1 VAGAVFWLA
10 LWFGLLWLLRRTPIP
25 GRTLLGWMQVLVGI
39 ALVGLA
45 VPLAWRLINQHL
57 LWSLRNKLI
66 LTYLLIGLAP
76 VVLVVTFVTISVW
89 VAAGQFSIHL
99 ADSRMRQELDE
110 LGVNNTTRA
119 GMMARMMR
127 AREQGLIGQAPPRR
141 ATLRPEGNPAQRATP
156 AAPQDT
162 SAAATD
168 ASAAS
173 EATLSSEAPPDPLR
187 ARLHPHT
194 AIYLNG
200 ASLPTL
206 AGVPASIVAQNA
218 MARTPL
224 GFPAWAAD
232 LHGEQIR
239 YLVLDGEDLYLVA
252 IDQRSVEGSGIVTVI
267 TSLPVDGALVDVI
280 AKGLGRVN
288 LLTGVVTGDLLTAPA
303 DAQADAEPSRP
314 GEITSGQSARKD
326 TGVASVH
333 GGTEPISVY
342 VYDFGVRFTS
352 TLDTVDWET
361 GKAAALPAVIEVHSR
376 PSLLYRQLFG
386 SSLTGVVTSAIRYGL
401 IALCFF
407 FALIEALALWMALRL
422 SSNFTE
428 SVGELYAAT
437 QRVDRGDL
445 THRIPAA
452 HLRQKDQLSEL
463 NRSFNRMTGSLERL
477 LAEQQEKERLQSE
490 LSIAQ
495 EVQANLFPHH
505 VRNLP
510 GLELH
515 GICRPA
521 RSVSGDYYDFLI
533 FHHPNHPD
541 GSPGGESGVGIA
553 LGDIS
558 GKGISAALLMATL
571 HSAVRA
577 YRLASEDLVYSES
590 SVAGLNVSREGLPGD
605 SGKLFE
611 SPGRILS
618 MLNRHL
624 YRSTQPEKYA
634 TLFLAH
640 YDADTAQLTYSN
652 AGHLPPLVLSRDG
665 KTRRLD
671 RGGTVVG
678 LIDGMRYEEDRIQM
692 NAGDILVAYSDGI
705 TEPENDFG
713 EFGEARLMEV
723 VARYRDQALGIIS
736 AQVMLALDAW
746 IGAEEQP
753 DDITLVLARQL

>member
-1 VAGAVFWLA
+1 VFWLA
-10 LWFGLLWLLRRTPIP
+10 LWFGLLWLVRTTPAP
-25 GRTLLGWMQVLVGI
+25 GQALLGWMQVLVGI
-39 ALVGLA
+39 ALIALA
-45 VPLAWRLINQHL
+45 VPLTWRLVNKHL

-76 VVLVVTFVTISVW
+76 FVLILTFVTISAYI
-89 VAAGQFSIHL
+89 AAGQFSIHL

-110 LGVNNTTRA
+110 LGVANASRANRTA
-119 GMMARMMR
+119 GMLR
-127 AREQGLIGQAPPRR
+127 AQQRGLLGPPPQRRPPQGSRRGEAQPTTPTAGQTA
-141 ATLRPEGNPAQRATP
+141 
-156 AAPQDT
+156 
-162 SAAATD
+162 AAATESIAQA
-168 ASAAS
+168 ASAEIDMSA
-173 EATLSSEAPPDPLR
+173 ETLPDPLR
-187 ARLHPHT
+187 ARLHPHS
-194 AIYLNG
+194 AVYLNG
-200 ASLPTL
+200 APLPSPPGFPS
-206 AGVPASIVAQNA
+206 AGPAQNTVV
-218 MARTPL
+218 RTPI

-232 LHGEQIR
+232 LHNKEFRG
-239 YLVLDGEDLYLVA
+239 LVVDGDDLYLVA
-252 IDQRSVEGSGIVTVI
+252 IDQRQVEGAGIITSI
-267 TSLPVDGALVDVI
+267 TSLPVDTALIDVI

-288 LLTGVVTGDLLTAPA
+288 LLTGVSGSEAPATGAPAPTAPA
-303 DAQADAEPSRP
+303 GTR
-314 GEITSGQSARKD
+314 EISSDRTNGRGRRGS
-326 TGVASVH
+326 SVF
-333 GGTEPISVY
+333 GGAEPISVNIA
-342 VYDFGVRFTS
+342 DFRVNFFS
-352 TLDTVDWET
+352 TLDTVDWDT
-361 GKAAALPAVIEVHSR
+361 GPDQPAAAPAAIEVHSR
-376 PSLLYRQLFG
+376 PSRLYTQLFG
-386 SSLTGVVTSAIRYGL
+386 STLGGVVTSEIRIGL
-401 IALCFF
+401 VVLLVL

-422 SSNFTE
+422 SGSITM
-428 SVGELYAAT
+428 SVEELYAAT
-437 QRVDRGDL
+437 QRVDHGDL
-445 THRIPAA
+445 AHRIPAGR
-452 HLRQKDQLSEL
+452 HGQKDQLGEL
-463 NRSFNRMTGSLERL
+463 TRSFNRMTGSLERL
-477 LAEQQEKERLQSE
+477 LVEQQEKERLQSE

-495 EVQANLFPHH
+495 EVQANLFPHR

-510 GLELH
+510 TLELH
-515 GICRPA
+515 GVCRPA

-533 FHHPNHPD
+533 FHHPNSPE
-541 GSPGGESGVGIA
+541 GSPGRESGVGIA

-590 SVAGLNVSREGLPGD
+590 SVAGLSVSKEGTPGD

-665 KTRRLD
+665 KVRRLD

-678 LIDGMRYEEDRIQM
+678 LMDGMRYEEDRIQM
-692 NAGDILVAYSDGI
+692 HPGDILVAYSDGV

-713 EFGEARLMEV
+713 DFGEERMMEV
-723 VARYRDQALGIIS
+723 VARYRDQSLGIVS
-736 AQVMLALDAW
+736 AQVMAALDAW

>member
-10 LWFGLLWLLRRTPIP
+10 LWFGLLWLLRATPMP
-25 GRTLLGWMQVLVGI
+25 GRTLLGWMQVLVGV
-39 ALVGLA
+39 ALIGLA

-76 VVLVVTFVTISVW
+76 FVLILTFVTISAYI
-89 VAAGQFSIHL
+89 AAGQFSIHL
-99 ADSRMRQELDE
+99 ADSRMRQELDQ
-110 LGVNNTTRA
+110 LGVGNATRA

-127 AREQGLIGQAPPRR
+127 AREEGLAGPPRR
-141 ATLRPEGNPAQRATP
+141 PGPLPARPANQGPPPTMS
-156 AAPQDT
+156 QD
-162 SAAATD
+162 AAA
-168 ASAAS
+168 AAS
-173 EATLSSEAPPDPLR
+173 EASAQAETTLSSEAPPDPLR

-194 AIYLNG
+194 SIYLNG
-200 ASLPTL
+200 SPLPAFPGL
-206 AGVPASIVAQNA
+206 PPAAVVSQNA
-218 MARTPL
+218 MVRTPL

-232 LHGEQIR
+232 LQGQQIR
-239 YLVLDGEDLYLVA
+239 YLTVDGEDLYLVA
-252 IDQRSVEGSGIVTVI
+252 IDQRHVEGVGVVTVI
-267 TSLPVDGALVDVI
+267 TSLPVDSALVDVV
-280 AKGLGRVN
+280 ARGLGRVS
-288 LLTGVVTGDLLTAPA
+288 LLTGVVPGNSSAAPA
-303 DAQADAEPSRP
+303 SPAPAAESTLT
-314 GEITSGQSARKD
+314 GSTSSGRIISTDLRGA
-326 TGVASVH
+326 AVH
-333 GGTEPISVY
+333 GGVDPISVNVADFR
-342 VYDFGVRFTS
+342 VYFNS
-352 TLDTVDWET
+352 TLDTIDWDT
-361 GKAAALPAVIEVHSR
+361 GKAAAVPAVIEVHSR
-376 PSLLYRQLFG
+376 PSRLYEQLFG
-386 SSLTGVVTSAIRYGL
+386 STLGGVVTSYIRIGL
-401 IALCFF
+401 VALFIL
-407 FALIEALALWMALRL
+407 FALIEALALRMALRL
-422 SSNFTE
+422 SGNITT
-428 SVGELYAAT
+428 SVEELYAAT
-437 QRVDRGDL
+437 QRVDRGDFA
-445 THRIPAA
+445 HRIPAA
-452 HLRQKDQLSEL
+452 HRGQKDQLGEL
-463 NRSFNRMTGSLERL
+463 ARSFNLMTGSLERL
-477 LAEQQEKERLQSE
+477 LSEQQEKERLQSE

-510 GLELH
+510 KLELH

-533 FHHPNHPD
+533 FHHPNNPD

-590 SVAGLNVSREGLPGD
+590 SIAGLNVSKESLAGD
-605 SGKLFE
+605 GGKLFE

-640 YDADTAQLTYSN
+640 YDASTAQLTYSN
-652 AGHLPPLVLSRDG
+652 AGHLPPLVLGCDG
-665 KTRRLD
+665 KIRRLD

-678 LIDGMRYEEDRIQM
+678 LMDGMRYEEDRIQM
-692 NAGDILVAYSDGI
+692 NPGDILVAYSDGI

-723 VARYRDQALGIIS
+723 VARYRDQPLGVIS